1 MTSSMLT
8 TAVVMLCWM
17 WGSFL
22 WSQVELLWMA
32 CSEAMPIPDEMKV
45 SEVQTS
51 MIWHLSNKVC
61 PPGVPS
67 SCLFGWYFTELT
79 AFPWTEGVSWCLPA
93 KGLWS
98 CIECTYWFFERCC
111 VGRQLTD
118 LLVFA
123 LSFEYAEADGVWLL
137 FLWVWSYQDMFP
149 RLSYRTKIKLFLK
162 AQSQSLGMQ
171 SRR

>member
-67 SCLFGWYFTELT
+67 LCLFGWYFTELT

-98 CIECTYWFFERCC
+98 YIECTCFFERCC
-111 VGRQLTD
+111 LGR
-118 LLVFA
+118 VNWFA
-123 LSFEYAEADGVWLL
+123 GLCA
-137 FLWVWSYQDMFP
+137 FLWVRWGWWCVAALPLSLKLSGHMFP